1 MCNYTYE
8 SDSFFLQFHC
18 SYSIPVYSTWFAS
31 RFPWSRSRIVVE
43 CQDTLVTGGSSPM
56 APMTIVLPLSLWK
69 SMLGYYQGQESP
81 YSWYDP
87 YYLEEREEF
96 SYRERSP
103 LRRHSNPRTLII
115 IGVATD
121 RTITPMYTGSAP
133 ITIHNP
139 IQRMANFCK
148 TTKKM

>member
-1 MCNYTYE
+1 MPRHPRDRWEFPNGP
-8 SDSFFLQFHC
+8 DDHR
-18 SYSIPVYSTWFAS
+18 FAT
-31 RFPWSRSRIVVE
+31 RFDNP
-43 CQDTLVTGGSSPM
+43 DL
-56 APMTIVLPLSLWK
+56 
-69 SMLGYYQGQESP
+69 LGYYQGQERP

-103 LRRHSNPRTLII
+103 LRRHRNTRTLII
-115 IGVATD
+115 MGVATD
-121 RTITPMYTGSAP
+121 RKITLMYTGSAP